1 MEIQIDRH
9 EIYDKQKVHDILV
22 FSKLGHMWG
31 YDDYPRESTFDI
43 DGSAEEMKRFAIALA
58 VLTADPTKLIFI
70 DKDGSSSDLLS
81 ELRASAHNR
90 K

>member
-1 MEIQIDRH
+1 MDIKIDRY
-9 EIYDKQKVHDILV
+9 EIYDEQKVYEILV

-58 VLTADPTKLIFI
+58 VLTANPTKLIFI
-70 DKDGSSSDLLS
+70 DKDGARPDLLS
-81 ELRASAHNR
+81 KLWASAHNR